1 MQILPQTLAKLL
13 FCVGLMITVV
23 GCVIGSTLGS
33 GTGGAPFFGVLLMI
47 LGGGLWQRFSRK
59 ACPACAERVNLQAAK
74 CPNCAA
80 DLRA

>member
-1 MQILPQTLAKLL
+1 MALEMARDPSVLRVADSQ
-13 FCVGLMITVV
+13 TVV